1 MSISPSAHRQLRS
14 NTRRP
19 ARSRYSTATCSPSRP
34 SSSLAFTRHH
44 LHSDSAGGGQ
54 VTAERLRRLWT
65 TSAERVI
72 CGQNYRVCRCRMLHW
87 TGDHL
92 SGTRAVQ
99 DDVGCPE
106 RREPTAPG
114 PPSSS
119 TWASD
124 SKLLEPAAWKLL
136 GSGTW
141 KLLRSGTSKLL
152 GIRNLEVALRK
163 LLDVDVLERHD

>member
-54 VTAERLRRLWT
+54 VTAERFRRLWT

-72 CGQNYRVCRCRMLHW
+72 CGQNYRICRCRMLHW

-92 SGTRAVQ
+92 PGTTRAVR
-99 DDVGCPE
+99 DDAGCPG
-106 RREPTAPG
+106 RREPPAP
-114 PPSSS
+114 
-119 TWASD
+119 D
-124 SKLLEPAAWKLL
+124 RPAAAY
-136 GSGTW
+136 GPATW
-141 KLLRSGTSKLL
+141 SYLKSGTSKLL
-152 GIRNLEVALRK
+152 GASDLEL
-163 LLDVDVLERHD
+163 